1 MKPISLTAMAFSALA
16 LCAASVPSFAQSQS
30 QVQGQT
36 DLSQPTPAPI
46 VIETKVDLTTGGPQ
60 TPESS
65 YDAHKEATAALA
77 EAKTACRHEPR
88 QAQADCLRQA
98 HDDYNVTLARA
109 RH

>member
-16 LCAASVPSFAQSQS
+16 LCAASAPSFAQSQS
-30 QVQGQT
+30 T
-36 DLSQPTPAPI
+36 DSAQPTPAPI
-46 VIETKVDLTTGGPQ
+46 LIETKVGLTTGGPQ

-88 QAQADCLRQA
+88 QSQAECLRQA
-98 HDDYNVTLARA
+98 RDDYNATLARA